1 MKTSKSQQNQTQRKI
16 LAAAVSLMTA
26 QGYEKTT
33 MKEIAR
39 EAGIGDATIYKYF
52 PSKEKLLLGF
62 FEASV
67 KTALADTL
75 ATPDLAEYGLQ
86 ERLQRLLDA
95 LLDVLRDERAFVQ
108 ICREVI
114 GNSPLLLMREQIPG
128 HAEMKAQILA
138 FLEEAE
144 EQGEIVPFD
153 FKPILASLM
162 MDYVL
167 VLVQYWLKDE
177 SKQEADTTQ
186 LIDLTLEIL
195 LLVLQS
201 GIINKFIELFSFI
214 LRNQM
219 ARMLRNGTGLLDLLK
234 MAKKGLGA

>member
-39 EAGIGDATIYKYF
+39 TAGIGDATIYKYF

-67 KTALADTL
+67 ETALADLL
-75 ATPDLAEYGLQ
+75 ATPDLAEYSLQ
-86 ERLQRLLDA
+86 ERLQRMLDA
-95 LLDVLRDERAFVQ
+95 LLDVLREERDFVQ
-108 ICREVI
+108 ICRDVM
-114 GNSPLLLMREQIPG
+114 GNSPLLLMREHIPG
-128 HAEMKAQILA
+128 HALMKAQILA

-144 EQGEIVPFD
+144 EQGEIVPCD
-153 FKPILASLM
+153 FKPLLASLM

-167 VLVQYWLKDE
+167 MLVQYWLKDE

-186 LIDLTLEIL
+186 LMDLTLEIL
-195 LLVLQS
+195 LVVLQS
-201 GIINKFIELFSFI
+201 GIINKFIELISFM
-214 LRNQM
+214 LRNQI
-219 ARMLRNGTGLLDLLK
+219 ARVLRSGTGLLDLLK